1 MRIAILTQPLRYNYG
16 GILQNFALQIGL
28 QKMGHEVLTLDPK
41 RCHYRQWQYFRYSLY
56 FWWRVLIFGHT
67 KVGEKVEKR
76 RFVLF
81 SMDYILRHSLFRKLD
96 WEILKNKCKDNETLL
111 LGRNTFPF
119 INKHIRRQEYANLYE
134 EVLPD
139 SFDAFVV
146 GSDQV
151 WRVEYN
157 SNFLNMFLDFTKGW
171 SVRRI
176 AYAASFG
183 VDTWNVDAELTEQC
197 KQLLKQFDFVSV
209 RETSGVELCKDVFEV
224 EAVHLLDPTLL
235 LAKEEYISLLH
246 LDRVPRSKG
255 NLLVYILDYTDD
267 KRKLIQQITNDC
279 HLVPFRV
286 NSDVEDYCLAD
297 ISKRIQPPVEQWLR
311 GFYDAD
317 YVITDSFHA
326 CVFSIIFGKP
336 FVVYANNNRGNARF
350 RSLLS
355 QFSLTDCMVSS
366 SEEFHGFSI
375 YSKTTSEIL
384 NELREKSIGVLRSKL
399 D

>member
-56 FWWRVLIFGHT
+56 FWWRVLIFGHM

-151 WRVEYN
+151 WRMEYN
-157 SNFLNMFLDFTKGW
+157 TNLPNMFLDFTEGW
-171 SVRRI
+171 NVRRI

-183 VDTWNVDAELTEQC
+183 LDTWNADAKLTKQC

-209 RETSGVELCKDVFEV
+209 RESSGVKLCKGVFDI
-224 EAVHLLDPTLL
+224 EAVHLLDPTML
-235 LAKEEYISLLH
+235 LAKEEYMSLLH
-246 LDRVPRSKG
+246 LDRVPQSKG

-267 KRKLIQQITNDC
+267 KRKLIQQITNDYN
-279 HLVPFRV
+279 LVPFRV
-286 NSDVEDYCLAD
+286 NSDVEDYKSAD
-297 ISKRIQPPVEQWLR
+297 LSKRIQPPIEQWLR
-311 GFYDAD
+311 GFYDAE

-336 FVVYANNNRGNARF
+336 FIVYANNTRGKARF
-350 RSLLS
+350 ESLLG
-355 QFSLTDCMVSS
+355 QFSLLECMISS
-366 SEEFHGFSI
+366 SAGFQGFCV
-375 YSKTTSEIL
+375 YSKSVSEKII
-384 NELREKSIGVLRSKL
+384 ELRGKSIEVLKRKL
-399 D
+399 G